1 MHQLHETYPVR
12 HQHCYRCE
20 LNTSWPDTIWSI
32 MSEGKYYSIKD
43 LISLSGQDGPFV
55 AEVVSFLARYG
66 FIDRAGWD
74 DSIYTKSEIII
85 SPGKSVDLLKELV
98 KNTT

>member
-1 MHQLHETYPVR
+1 M
-12 HQHCYRCE
+12 
-20 LNTSWPDTIWSI
+20 

-55 AEVVSFLARYG
+55 VEVVSFLARYG
-66 FIDRAGWD
+66 FIERAGWD
-74 DSIYTKSEIII
+74 DSIYTKSAIVI

-98 KNTT
+98 KDHYLTNPISLA

>member
-1 MHQLHETYPVR
+1 M
-12 HQHCYRCE
+12 
-20 LNTSWPDTIWSI
+20 

-43 LISLSGQDGPFV
+43 LVNLSGQDGSFV

-66 FIDRAGWD
+66 FIERAGWD
-74 DSIYTKSEIII
+74 DSIYTKSPIVI

>member
-1 MHQLHETYPVR
+1 M
-12 HQHCYRCE
+12 
-20 LNTSWPDTIWSI
+20 
-32 MSEGKYYSIKD
+32 MAEGKYYSIRD
-43 LISLSGQDGPFV
+43 LTSLSGASGSMV

-66 FIDRAGWD
+66 FIERAGWD

-98 KNTT
+98 NAI